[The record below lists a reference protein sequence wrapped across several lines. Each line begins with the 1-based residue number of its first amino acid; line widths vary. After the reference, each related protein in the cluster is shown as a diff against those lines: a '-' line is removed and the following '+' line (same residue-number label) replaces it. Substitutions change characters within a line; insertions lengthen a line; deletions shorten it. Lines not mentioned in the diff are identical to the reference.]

1 MVQLSQTAQ
10 LRQQTT
16 VTGDTSFYKVWLAVG
31 VVVVVEVML
40 ETQFWV
46 GTEPHFWLGRV
57 MLIVE
62 AGLVVKVVLM
72 RELHLL

>member
-1 MVQLSQTAQ
+1 M
-10 LRQQTT
+10 
-16 VTGDTSFYKVWLAVG
+16 
-31 VVVVVEVML
+31 VVEVML

>member
-1 MVQLSQTAQ
+1 M
-10 LRQQTT
+10 
-16 VTGDTSFYKVWLAVG
+16 
-31 VVVVVEVML
+31 VVEVML
-40 ETQFWV
+40 DTQFWV
-46 GTEPHFWLGRV
+46 ANRRV